1 MAKNIIKKPLNERI
15 ARYREFAG
23 YSQATA
29 AKELGMKVGTY
40 GRLERE
46 GNPSPELLMRM
57 SVLFN
62 VNVNVLLFG
71 EEYDAGKEEKKF
83 EEQQKVF
90 TRLNDDNKFKG
101 FEIPPPMVLTATER
115 NLVGGFRELTKEQ
128 KSIILNQINEMREA
142 NKKK

>member
-115 NLVGGFRELTKEQ
+115 NLVGGFRELTKDQ

>member
-29 AKELGMKVGTY
+29 AKELCMKVGTY

-46 GNPSPELLMRM
+46 GNPSPELLMKM

-71 EEYDAGKEEKKF
+71 EDYASKKVETEYTETKKT
-83 EEQQKVF
+83 F
-90 TRLNDDNKFKG
+90 TTLNDNTEFKG

-115 NLVGGFRELTKEQ
+115 NLVGGFRELTREQ

>member
-115 NLVGGFRELTKEQ
+115 NLVGGFRELTREQ